1 MEASGNPMQL
11 NNKYKGVFF
20 ILLTALCFSTMNM
33 FVRLAGPDI
42 PSIEKSF
49 FRNLVS
55 LIFSFSIIIKSK
67 EGFGWE
73 KGNFPLITLRS
84 VFGTIGLICNFYAV
98 DHLVISDASL
108 LNKMSTFYVLIF
120 SFLFLKEKVKPYQWI
135 CVLTAF
141 VGSLFVIKPS
151 FHNAAI
157 GNYLVG
163 ALGGICAGAAYTC
176 VRALTVR
183 GEKKSRI
190 VFAFSLLSCLITGPL
205 ALINFKPL
213 DFKAFAMLMLAGLAA
228 SGGQFAITTAY
239 SYAPAKEIGVYD
251 YTQILF
257 TAIIGLIVF
266 GEMPDALSF
275 VGYVVIIGAGILM
288 FFIDNGKIRLHSG
301 ETIHKQA

>member
-1 MEASGNPMQL
+1 MQL
-11 NNKYKGVFF
+11 KNNKYKGVFF
-20 ILLTALCFSTMNM
+20 ILLTALSFSTMNM
-33 FVRLAGPDI
+33 FVRLAGPNI

-55 LIFSFSIIIKSK
+55 LVFSFTIIVKSR
-67 EGFGWE
+67 EGFRWE
-73 KGNFPLITLRS
+73 KGNFPLIALRS
-84 VFGTIGLICNFYAV
+84 TLGTIGLICNFYAV

-141 VGSLFVIKPS
+141 LGSLFVVKPS
-151 FHNAAI
+151 FGNAAI
-157 GNYLVG
+157 GNYLIG

-205 ALINFKPL
+205 ALL
-213 DFKAFAMLMLAGLAA
+213 DFQMMNLKEFSCLMLAGLAA
-228 SGGQFAITTAY
+228 SAGQFSITTAY

-251 YTQILF
+251 YSQILF
-257 TAIIGLIVF
+257 SAVIGLFVF
-266 GEMPDALSF
+266 GEMPDALSL
-275 VGYVVIIGAGILM
+275 VGYVVIITAGVLM

-301 ETIHKQA
+301 TRTISHKHA